1 MFFAF
6 PDVVSALAAA
16 KVLRKS
22 ETRGLPDGK
31 VLVFNDNLEFSQ
43 KNYPQR
49 ADTKKNVYICIR

>member
-22 ETRGLPDGK
+22 EKQRVTVGK
-31 VLVFNDNLEFSQ
+31 VFVFNDNLEFSQ

-49 ADTKKNVYICIR
+49 ANTKKKVYICIR